1 MLRAVYSYAVKGD
14 RFLMLIEQ
22 TGDNSFSKAI
32 IPCESLQMQTVE
44 KHRYMRDGFLESHRF
59 CGGSLSLARKYAEQ
73 IKEALEGIP
82 SVLWC
87 GDDEW
92 IAPREVYYTL
102 PGVVL
107 RNGTDETF
115 RPSELGVKPVSV
127 LGGTLG
133 SPDLGFYGD

>member
-1 MLRAVYSYAVKGD
+1 
-14 RFLMLIEQ
+14 MLIEQ
-22 TGDNSFSKAI
+22 AGDNSFSKTL
-32 IPCESLQMQTVE
+32 IPCTDATVQTVE

-59 CGGSLSLARKYAEQ
+59 CGGSLSLARKYAAE

-87 GDDEW
+87 GDEW
-92 IAPREVYYTL
+92 IAPREVYNTL

>member
-1 MLRAVYSYAVKGD
+1 MLKAVYSYSVGKD

-22 TGDNSFSKAI
+22 TGYNSFSKEI
-32 IPCESLQMQTVE
+32 IPCTDATVQTVE
-44 KHRYMRDGFLESHRF
+44 KHRYIRAGFLESHRF
-59 CGGSLSLARKYAEQ
+59 CGGSLTRKYAAE

-87 GDDEW
+87 GDEW
-92 IAPREVYYTL
+92 IAPREVYNTL

-107 RNGTDETF
+107 RNGSSETF
-115 RPSELGVKPVSV
+115 RPSETGLTPVSV